1 MKLKKQ
7 KIANEALQAENDA
20 EVFMMEELRQKNEI
34 LQIENDK
41 FHQKLAD
48 AMKEFDAATN
58 KIKYESERDMREMK
72 DRCTRQM

>member
-41 FHQKLAD
+41 FH
-48 AMKEFDAATN
+48 
-58 KIKYESERDMREMK
+58 
-72 DRCTRQM
+72 